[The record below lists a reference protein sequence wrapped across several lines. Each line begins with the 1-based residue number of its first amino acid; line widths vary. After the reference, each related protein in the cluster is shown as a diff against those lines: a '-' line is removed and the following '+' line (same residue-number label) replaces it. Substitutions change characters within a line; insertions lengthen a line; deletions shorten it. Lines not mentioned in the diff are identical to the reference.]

1 MPGAVNPGAAHDRPV
16 ARRRRWRRWLLAV
29 PCLWLVAFAGERLLE
44 LCWPYPVAAFA
55 ALPRSLAVTAADG
68 SLLRLLPT
76 PAGERVLAGS
86 FANLPAAHA
95 TAVRLA
101 EDARFDQHGGVDF
114 LALLRAAASNLRAG
128 RIVSGASTL
137 TMQVVRQV
145 EPRPRSFANKLR
157 EVLRARQLERAVGK
171 AAIADA
177 WLQQVPMGGTL
188 RGLPGAAR
196 AWFGRP
202 LAELDLVDFAALLAM
217 VPAPSA
223 RAPHRH
229 PDRLL
234 GHRNLLLR
242 RLHQGG
248 LLSRAELDAALR
260 RPLGMQ
266 ADGWPWRLQEGVDA
280 ALQATTPAS
289 GTLALATAL
298 DIELDLRLRAVVAE
312 AELPCDGLAVV
323 VLGRPHGECLAVLG
337 DRQPRPLLDLSQ
349 CPRSLGSTLK
359 PFLYALL
366 HQHGGLGDGVRLD
379 DSPLELDGWRP
390 SNFQPGHAG
399 RLDPALALASSNNL
413 TAVRSLQVVGVE
425 AFGRLLR
432 DLGLPASAAP
442 PDLSAALGSG
452 IASPQQLARAYQRL
466 VDAPAQAGLSPAS
479 AAYVLAAMRR
489 LPLVPGERAAAVAWK
504 SGTSSGRRDAW
515 CAAITERHVVVV
527 WLGNRGGF
535 GHGDL
540 VGARSA
546 NALMARVLAC
556 L

>member
-1 MPGAVNPGAAHDRPV
+1 MPPPV
-16 ARRRRWRRWLLAV
+16 PRRRWRRWLLAALG
-29 PCLWLVAFAGERLLE
+29 LWLAAFGAERALALW
-44 LCWPYPVAAFA
+44 WPYPVAAFA
-55 ALPRSLAVTAADG
+55 ALPLSLEVVAADG
-68 SLLRLLPT
+68 TLLRVQPT
-76 PAGERVLAGS
+76 PAGERAVAGS
-86 FANLPAAHA
+86 FAQLPASHLQ
-95 TAVRLA
+95 AVCLA
-101 EDARFDQHGGVDF
+101 EDARFHRHSGVDF
-114 LALLRAAASNLRAG
+114 LAMLRALAGNLRAG

-145 EPRPRSFANKLR
+145 EPRPRSYANKLR
-157 EVLRARQLERAVGK
+157 EVLRARQLERHASK
-171 AAIADA
+171 TAIADA

-188 RGLPGAAR
+188 RGLPTAAR

-229 PDRLL
+229 PARLL
-234 GHRNLLLR
+234 SHRNQLLR
-242 RLHQGG
+242 RFHGGG
-248 LLSRAELDAALR
+248 LLSGAELAAGLV

-266 ADGWPWRLQEGVDA
+266 AQGWPWLLQEGVDA
-280 ALQATTPAS
+280 NLAEAATAGPGDTQHR
-289 GTLALATAL
+289 LATGL
-298 DIELDLRLRAVVAE
+298 DVELDLRLRAVVAQ
-312 AELPCDGLAVV
+312 AELPADGVAVV
-323 VLGRPHGECLAVLG
+323 VLGRPRGQVLAVLG

-366 HQHGGLGDGVRLD
+366 RHHGGLGDSVRLD

-399 RLDPALALASSNNL
+399 WLDPAQALASSNNL
-413 TAVRSLQVVGVE
+413 TAVRALQAVGTEPFRAVLQ
-425 AFGRLLR
+425 G
-432 DLGLPASAAP
+432 LGLPASAVP

-452 IASPQQLARAYQRL
+452 IASPQQLARAYQRF
-466 VDAPAQAGLSPAS
+466 VDAPHGVGLAPAS
-479 AAYVLAAMRR
+479 VDYVLTAMRR
-489 LPLVPGERAAAVAWK
+489 LPLVPGERAATVAWK

-515 CAAITERHVVVV
+515 CAAVDAHHVVVV

-556 L
+556 LAR